1 MALNDRELALLTEL
15 RTGASIL
22 VFLHAARRHW
32 GKVADLARVVG
43 FTERIVNI
51 ELRKLE
57 AKGILRRHE
66 KGGANHTRLV
76 RFEVLRSDLEI
87 RAAGISRSEQ
97 LGSLDPSSRDLEIRA
112 AGISR
117 SEHSL
122 PRARASDP
130 EQSENRQT
138 DGEGP
143 KDRGEGRAEL
153 RNALVH
159 RVADRWRLTT
169 RSVTPG
175 LLRLLN
181 AGATERELLAFLADA
196 ERGTHRAFNGVDERL
211 RFGCSCTAERFAIW
225 RASRASMRST
235 REPDAAPAVPALSEA
250 ERAEAEKLRARY
262 AGVARTEPDAIAELV
277 KHVSR
282 GR

>member
-76 RFEVLRSDLEI
+76 RFEVLRS
-87 RAAGISRSEQ
+87 
-97 LGSLDPSSRDLEIRA
+97 DLEIRA

-262 AGVARTEPDAIAELV
+262 AGVARTESDAIAELV